1 MCNFALQE
9 TPIGPFVGSVI
20 KPRIGLTPILR
31 AGLGMTD
38 ALVRWY
44 SSRLHPYQRRYLYIY
59 LVNTL
64 PVCSFLIVPS

>member
-1 MCNFALQE
+1 MYLGSAFIDPTTPSVQE
-9 TPIGPFVGSVI
+9 TPIGPFTGTVI

-44 SSRLHPYQRRYLYIY
+44 IHVHSCVH
-59 LVNTL
+59 
-64 PVCSFLIVPS
+64 LISNS